1 MTQLVTNGICI
12 LVETHYRP
20 EYSRPSNFHF
30 LFSYRITI
38 ENQTG
43 QYVQLLRRHW
53 NIFDSIGQH
62 SKVDGAGVI
71 GEQPVLAPDD
81 KYTYESA
88 CNLTSDWGK
97 MNGFYEFENKLD
109 GSIFEVS
116 IPEFTLIA
124 PFKLN

>member
-81 KYTYESA
+81 KTSQ
-88 CNLTSDWGK
+88 NLV
-97 MNGFYEFENKLD
+97 L
-109 GSIFEVS
+109 
-116 IPEFTLIA
+116 LIMLHLA
-124 PFKLN
+124 KA